1 MKSTV
6 LAQSLRSNRW
16 TPSTPKSHPMPKLS
30 WAAGLE
36 QTHLPY
42 TSNICSHETTL
53 ITALCVF
60 CGPPGL
66 PLALGLF
73 LDAKLTRMFIS
84 DATVTFS
91 IVTSISFFHIV
102 FKLCTDNCVWR
113 TFLCTTIIW
122 IPKCDTS
129 VLVAAAETHPVSP
142 LCLMYQHLARAV
154 SI

>member
-16 TPSTPKSHPMPKLS
+16 TPSTPKSHPRPKLS

-42 TSNICSHETTL
+42 TSNICSLETLSLLHTV
-53 ITALCVF
+53 CSV
-60 CGPPGL
+60 GPPGL
-66 PLALGLF
+66 PLAIGLL
-73 LDAKLTRMFIS
+73 LDAKVTRMFIS

-91 IVTSISFFHIV
+91 IGTSISFFHIV
-102 FKLCTDNCVWR
+102 FKLCTDNCVWG
-113 TFLCTTIIW
+113 TVLCTTIIW

-129 VLVAAAETHPVSP
+129 VLVAAAEAHPVPP
-142 LCLMYQHLARAV
+142 LCLVYQHLARAV